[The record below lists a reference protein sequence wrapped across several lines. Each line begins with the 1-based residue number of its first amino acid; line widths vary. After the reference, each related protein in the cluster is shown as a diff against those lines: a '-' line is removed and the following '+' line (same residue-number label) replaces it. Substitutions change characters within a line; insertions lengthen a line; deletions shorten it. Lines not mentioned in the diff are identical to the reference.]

1 MANLTPITQGM
12 QQGAQAIQ
20 SNFEAL
26 SKLSQQDTG
35 WVKMAVQNA
44 TGGVDLRRIGNVV
57 YGRGIFQ
64 PTIDSSLANGHLLF
78 NIPAS
83 MQPDAGY
90 SFASVFAGG
99 IPGQLRLQIDGVKVS
114 MIATPDSATQ
124 AGFQFDLIWITAAAF
139 PAS

>member
-35 WVKMAVQNA
+35 WVKMDIQNA

-57 YGRGIFQ
+57 YGRGTFQ
-64 PTIDSSLANGHLLF
+64 PTIASSLANDHLLF

-90 SFASVFAGG
+90 SFGVAFAGG
-99 IPGQLRLQIDGVKVS
+99 LPDYLRLQIDGGKVS
-114 MIATPDSATQ
+114 MIFSPDKGTQ
-124 AGFQFDLIWITAAAF
+124 TMFQYNLIWVTAAAF